1 MPEHVMRAFWRSPD
15 IDTDILAKALK
26 GFEQNTVDNILSYL
40 PKRKQ
45 AMFSPITEP
54 ISKRDLEQAQL
65 AVLGIAK
72 TMSKNKE
79 INLRDILSNE
89 EMVE

>member
-1 MPEHVMRAFWRSPD
+1 
-15 IDTDILAKALK
+15 
-26 GFEQNTVDNILSYL
+26 
-40 PKRKQ
+40 
-45 AMFSPITEP
+45 MFSPITEP